1 MPIRRYANARSTDRD
16 SDYSVS
22 EYSANHSVYTE
33 TTNNIHSNSTVI
45 HTDTVLQTDSVI
57 TDTVLQQPSDSVLP
71 TLTKT
76 LTRMQPRYKE
86 GKAKRQNDPLAWR
99 IEKILRRLRPMLST
113 ENFIEVSQEFT
124 MSDPMQRVALAE
136 KLEKWL
142 ERSLEGKG

>member
-1 MPIRRYANARSTDRD
+1 MPIRKYANARVTTRD

-22 EYSANHSVYTE
+22 DYSANHSVYTE

-45 HTDTVLQTDSVI
+45 QKDSVLQTDSVI
-57 TDTVLQQPSDSVLP
+57 TDTVLQQPGDSVLP

-76 LTRMQPRYKE
+76 LTRMNPRYKE
-86 GKAKRQNDPLAWR
+86 GKAKRQNDPLSWR

-142 ERSLEGKG
+142 ELSLDRQG